1 MKSRKFT
8 LECKWESCDR
18 TDEELIGEPVQIEV
32 PRLKDSKSEVAAAIA
47 VANRILMRSG
57 GYERGK
63 ITTIIIYDVHMRE
76 VFANLSI
83 NQNEETHEIYHCEL
97 SEAMQTL
104 IFFLFHAPRLVRSQC
119 HPN

>member
-1 MKSRKFT
+1 MKPRKFT

-47 VANRILMRSG
+47 IANRILMRSG
-57 GYERGK
+57 GYERGQ
-63 ITTIIIYDVHMRE
+63 ITTIFIYDAGMKKACAV
-76 VFANLSI
+76 LSF
-83 NQNEETHEIYHCEL
+83 NQNEETHQVYHCEL

-104 IFFLFHAPRLVRSQC
+104 MMFLFHAPKLKLEGK
-119 HPN
+119 